1 MLTRRLLL
9 FNLLYLITAC
19 KTAEKQTLG
28 KFTVGAVTYEDNQSN
43 QRYSTFTNYLA
54 ATLKTI
60 VELEPTFNE
69 IRALE
74 KIKQKDWALVFA
86 PPGLAAIAISEAQ
99 YSPLFTL
106 DGIKSTRSLIL
117 VKQESSFKKLTD
129 LANKVVALGQPGSAT
144 GYYLPLYN
152 LYGLTLAQVRISPTP
167 KTTLKWLDQGDIA
180 AGALSL
186 ADFELHRSD
195 FPKTQFRVLSTN
207 SVPLGSLLVAPTVE
221 RNQQEQIQKALRAA
235 SSQIIDAAGYIP
247 NAKLPNYQELV
258 KIINKVRPLAEQLK
272 KKPVSLYIK

>member
-28 KFTVGAVTYEDNQSN
+28 KFIVGAVTYEDNQSN
-43 QRYSTFTNYLA
+43 QRYSIFTDYLA
-54 ATLKTI
+54 ATFKTI

-74 KIKQKDWALVFA
+74 KIKQKDWTLVFA

-99 YSPLFTL
+99 YLPLFTL
-106 DGIKSTRSLIL
+106 DGIKSSRSLIL
-117 VKQESSFKKLTD
+117 VQQESPFKKLTD

-152 LYGLTLAQVRISPTP
+152 LYGITLAQVRISPTP
-167 KTTLKWLDQGDIA
+167 KTTLKWLAQGDIA

-221 RNQQEQIQKALRAA
+221 RNQQEQIQKALRVA
-235 SSQIIDAAGYIP
+235 SPQIIDAAGYIP

>member
-9 FNLLYLITAC
+9 FNLVYLITAC
-19 KTAEKQTLG
+19 QTAEKRRLG
-28 KFTVGAVTYEDNQSN
+28 KFIVGAVTYEDNQSN
-43 QRYSTFTNYLA
+43 QRYSSFTDYLA

-117 VKQESSFKKLTD
+117 VRQESSFKKLTD
-129 LANKVVALGQPGSAT
+129 LANKAVALGQPGSAT
-144 GYYLPLYN
+144 DYYLPLYD

-186 ADFELHRSD
+186 ADFDRYRLD
-195 FPKTQFRVLSTN
+195 FPKTKFRILSTN
-207 SVPLGSLLVAPTVE
+207 SVPLGSLLVAPTIE
-221 RNQQEQIQKALRAA
+221 LNQQEQIRKALKLA
-235 SSQIIDAAGYIP
+235 SPQIIDAAGYIP
-247 NAKLPNYQELV
+247 NAKPSNYQELV

-272 KKPVSLYIK
+272 NKPVSLYFK